1 MIIASIGNFDGVHRG
16 HQALVAAARAA
27 AGPQGKVVA
36 VTFDPLPVAVL
47 RPEAAPARL
56 TGSARREALL
66 LACGCDAVH
75 VLDPRSGILGETP
88 EGFIEHLRAAVPF
101 DAIAEGADFRFGRG
115 RSGDVTTLA
124 AIGARVGFQTIEVA
138 EVDEA
143 MSDGSVIAARS
154 TAVRWML
161 SMGRVADAA
170 RLLGRPHVIEGV
182 VERGDQR
189 GRLLGFPT
197 ANIMAPGM
205 ALPAD
210 GVYAGRA
217 IIAGRQYQTAISVG
231 TKPTFGSSSRV
242 CEAHVLG
249 LEAALDSY
257 GWPIEVHFDQWLRSQ
272 WRFPGPDALVE
283 QLRADVARTAALA

>member
-47 RPEAAPARL
+47 RPDAAPARL

-75 VLDPRSGILGETP
+75 VLDPRSGILAETP

-124 AIGARVGFQTIEVA
+124 AIGARVGV
-138 EVDEA
+138 
-143 MSDGSVIAARS
+143 
-154 TAVRWML
+154 
-161 SMGRVADAA
+161 
-170 RLLGRPHVIEGV
+170 
-182 VERGDQR
+182 
-189 GRLLGFPT
+189 
-197 ANIMAPGM
+197 
-205 ALPAD
+205 
-210 GVYAGRA
+210 
-217 IIAGRQYQTAISVG
+217 
-231 TKPTFGSSSRV
+231 
-242 CEAHVLG
+242 
-249 LEAALDSY
+249 
-257 GWPIEVHFDQWLRSQ
+257 
-272 WRFPGPDALVE
+272 PDH
-283 QLRADVARTAALA
+283 

>member
-1 MIIASIGNFDGVHRG
+1 MIIASIGNFDGVHLG
-16 HQALVAAARAA
+16 HQAIVAAARKA
-27 AGPQGKVVA
+27 AGLQGRVVA

-47 RPEAAPARL
+47 RPDAAPARL
-56 TGSARREALL
+56 TSSARREALL
-66 LACGCDAVH
+66 LACGCDSVH
-75 VLDPRSGILGETP
+75 VLDPRSGILGESP

-115 RSGDVTTLA
+115 RSGDVATLA
-124 AIGARVGFQTIEVA
+124 DIGLRMGFKTIEVP

-143 MSDGSVIAARS
+143 LGDGSIIAARS
-154 TAVRWML
+154 TAVRWLL

-170 RLLGRPHVIEGV
+170 RLLGRAHAVEGV

-197 ANIMAPGM
+197 ANVMTTGM

-217 IIAGRQYQTAISVG
+217 IIDGREYPAAISVG
-231 TKPTFGSSSRV
+231 TKPTFGPNARV

-257 GWPIEVHFDQWLRSQ
+257 GWSIEVHFEQWLRSQ
-272 WRFPGPDALVE
+272 WRFPNPEALIV

>member
-16 HQALVAAARAA
+16 HQAIVAAARAA
-27 AGPQGKVVA
+27 AGAGGRVVA

-47 RPEAAPARL
+47 RPDAAPARL
-56 TGSARREALL
+56 TSAARREALL
-66 LACGCDAVH
+66 LECGCDAVH
-75 VLDPRSGILGETP
+75 VLDPRSGILTESP
-88 EGFIEHLRAAVPF
+88 EGFIEHLRAEVPF

-124 AIGARVGFQTIEVA
+124 AIGARVGFKTIEVP

-143 MSDGSVIAARS
+143 LSDGSMIAARS

-170 RLLGRPHVIEGV
+170 RLLGRAHALEGV

-197 ANIMAPGM
+197 ANIMTTSM

-217 IIAGRQYQTAISVG
+217 IVDGRHYQAAISVG
-231 TKPTFGSSSRV
+231 TKPTFGSNARV

-249 LEAALDSY
+249 LDAALDSY
-257 GWPIEVHFDQWLRSQ
+257 GWPIEVRFERWLRSQ
-272 WRFPGPDALVE
+272 WRFPGPDALVA
-283 QLRADVARTAALA
+283 QLREDVARTAALA